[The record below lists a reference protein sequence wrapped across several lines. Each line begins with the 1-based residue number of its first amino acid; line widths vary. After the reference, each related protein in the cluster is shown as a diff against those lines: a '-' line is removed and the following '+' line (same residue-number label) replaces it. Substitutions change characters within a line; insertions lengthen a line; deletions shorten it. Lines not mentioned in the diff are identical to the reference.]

1 MRIGSAVRTIVRK
14 EEKMRNAMNIYKRK
28 DGRFEGRIPL
38 GYDNKG
44 RLKYRYLYSRN
55 LVELKE
61 KMLSAYAET
70 GNATS
75 NTCDK
80 TFRELCCEW
89 LASAKLR
96 VKHSSYCCYEKLINK
111 HVIPYFEDI
120 GYGELGTPIINA
132 FAEYKLKRGKING
145 KGGLSAK
152 SVHDILVVMRSV
164 AKYAEREYG
173 YRNPMQN
180 ISMPKSENKETEV
193 FNKDE
198 RGRLQ
203 NYLQSNHTESNL
215 GTLLAMYSGLRI
227 GELCALMWND
237 IDFENGVV
245 RVSKALQRVSDKSGD
260 RKTVI
265 TVTTPKSKTSVR
277 NIPVPAF
284 VLDILKQ
291 NKRCD
296 SNFILSGTNKPIEP
310 RTMQNRFKSVLKECG
325 IRSAN
330 FHLLRHTYAT
340 VCIESGFD
348 AKTVS
353 ELLGHSNVNITLNR
367 YVHSSMEMKK
377 KCVDRLN
384 LVA

>member
-1 MRIGSAVRTIVRK
+1 
-14 EEKMRNAMNIYKRK
+14 MRNTMNIYKRK
-28 DGRFEGRIPL
+28 DGRYEGRIPL
-38 GYDNKG
+38 GYDKNGKI
-44 RLKYRYLYSRN
+44 KYRYLYAKS
-55 LVELKE
+55 LSEIKE
-61 KMLSAYAET
+61 KMLCAYTDSGSPER
-70 GNATS
+70 G
-75 NTCDK
+75 TCDK
-80 TFRELCCEW
+80 IFKELCEEW

-111 HVIPYFEDI
+111 HVIPYFGNI
-120 GYGELGTPIINA
+120 GYDELGTPIINE
-132 FAEYKLKRGKING
+132 FSEHKLKFGKVNG
-145 KGGLSAK
+145 FGGLSAK

-180 ISMPKSENKETEV
+180 ISMPKSESKEAEV
-193 FNKDE
+193 FNRDE
-198 RGRLQ
+198 RGKLQ
-203 NYLQSNHTESNL
+203 NYLQSNLTESNL
-215 GTLLAMYSGLRI
+215 GILLTMYSGLRI
-227 GELCALMWND
+227 GELCALTWND

-245 RVSKALQRVSDKSGD
+245 RVSKALQRVPDKSGKG
-260 RKTVI
+260 RTALI
-265 TVTTPKSKTSVR
+265 VTFPKSKTSVR
-277 NIPVPAF
+277 DIPVPAF

-291 NKRCD
+291 NRRSGSCY
-296 SNFILSGTNKPIEP
+296 ILSGSNKPVEP
-310 RTMQNRFKSVLKECG
+310 RTMQNRFKAVLKECG
-325 IRSAN
+325 VRNTN
-330 FHLLRHTYAT
+330 FHLIRHTYAT